1 MATPP
6 PAAASAVPSYELFLA
21 SARSIGA
28 VITDARI
35 HVERAQRRFGI
46 VWTTPGKSA
55 PPKLVITTPA
65 GPLAQPPAIH
75 GAVTPRGGPFRGE
88 ARPRIVSPA
97 PLTLRL
103 ETKLD
108 RTGKSLR
115 INRETQTG
123 DAVFDERVYVES
135 EATDALVLAALASPI
150 TRENAL
156 KCLESGCASLTL
168 DDAGDLGAELPLT
181 REELLAPERLTAL
194 LDTLGAAAEAIP
206 PLRGSGHHRTLAGVL
221 PTLAVTGTF
230 LSWPLF
236 YLADWL
242 WEPIDYDLYPTAAL
256 GGAALWVVSLPFLVW
271 ILRGRSVSLRNLV
284 TCVVSLAIGLPL
296 GGTDLLLIV
305 NGALDTSTPVAHETQ
320 VKRLHRTTGKHS
332 TYHVTVASW
341 RPGEETTKIPIG
353 SSLHATLTVGE
364 AVTVTTRRGF
374 LGWER
379 MTALVPST
387 TAPQTSN

>member
-6 PAAASAVPSYELFLA
+6 QAASAVPSHELFLA
-21 SARSIGA
+21 RARAIGA
-28 VITDARI
+28 EITDAKI
-35 HVERAQRRFGI
+35 HVDRDQRRF
-46 VWTTPGKSA
+46 VLAWTAARKSTP
-55 PPKLVITTPA
+55 PNLLITTPA
-65 GPLAQPPAIH
+65 GPLAQPPVIK
-75 GAVTPRGGPFRGE
+75 GAAAPVVGPFRGA
-88 ARPRIVSPA
+88 ARPRITSPA

-103 ETKLD
+103 ETGFD

-123 DAVFDERVYVES
+123 DAVFDERIYVES
-135 EATDALVLAALASPI
+135 EASDALVLAALADPI
-150 TRENAL
+150 TRANVMA
-156 KCLESGCASLTL
+156 CLDLGCASLKL
-168 DDAGDLGAELPLT
+168 DDAGNLGAELPLT
-181 REELLAPERLTAL
+181 REDLLAPEGLTRL

-206 PLRGSGHHRTLAGVL
+206 PLQGSGHHRTLAGML
-221 PTLAVTGTF
+221 PTIAVIGTF

-271 ILRGRSVSLRNLV
+271 ILRGRSVSLRDLV
-284 TCVVSLAIGLPL
+284 ICVAALAIGLPL

-305 NGALDTSTPVAHETQ
+305 NGAFDTSTPVVYETQ
-320 VKRLHRTTGKHS
+320 VLSLRRTSGKHS

-341 RPGEETTKIPIG
+341 RPGKEALEIPIW
-353 SSLHATLTVGE
+353 SSLYAKLTARE
-364 AVTVTTRRGF
+364 AVRVTTRRGL

-379 MTALVPST
+379 MTEMVPST
-387 TAPQTSN
+387 APRTSN